1 MRLVKKEFRTR
12 YLTMVYCSKADLP
25 CVCKSTML
33 LDASDYDSCVGVES
47 QTSRM
52 VAFLDFE
59 GEREKDFS

>member
-1 MRLVKKEFRTR
+1 
-12 YLTMVYCSKADLP
+12 MVYCSKADLP